1 MSLSAAAPWIVHLR
15 PGSAGALMAKK
26 KAAKPETKSDFLRR
40 VLSRNPD
47 LDYGQV
53 NRRWAKSGHVG
64 EISNALYYQVRA
76 KLGIKTVWQW
86 VRVSEPET
94 PGGATGQVYQF
105 KVTLL
110 GSNPPIWRRIQVENC
125 TLEKLHEY
133 LQIVMGWTNSHMH
146 HFRVEDRLYGDPAL
160 LEMTFGELKYAD
172 STRTKLSD
180 ILPEHGRRFAFLY
193 EYDFGDSWE
202 HEILFEKAVVP
213 EPKAKY
219 PRCLE
224 GERACPPEDVGGV
237 WGYADFL
244 EAMADPKHENHRDMK
259 EWIGGKFDPD
269 KFSVVAV
276 NRELRRYP

>member
-1 MSLSAAAPWIVHLR
+1 
-15 PGSAGALMAKK
+15 
-26 KAAKPETKSDFLRR
+26 
-40 VLSRNPD
+40 
-47 LDYGQV
+47 
-53 NRRWAKSGHVG
+53 VG
-64 EISNALYYQVRA
+64 
-76 KLGIKTVWQW
+76 
-86 VRVSEPET
+86 
-94 PGGATGQVYQF
+94 
-105 KVTLL
+105 
-110 GSNPPIWRRIQVENC
+110 NC
-125 TLEKLHEY
+125 TLEQLHEY

-146 HFRVEDRLYGDPAL
+146 HFRVEDRLYGDPRLMDA
-160 LEMTFGELKYAD
+160 TFGELKYAD
-172 STRTKLSD
+172 TTRTRLSD

-202 HEILFEKAVVP
+202 HEILFEKAVEP

-244 EAMADPKHENHRDMK
+244 EAMANPKHESHRDMK
-259 EWIGGKFDPD
+259 EWIGGKFDPE